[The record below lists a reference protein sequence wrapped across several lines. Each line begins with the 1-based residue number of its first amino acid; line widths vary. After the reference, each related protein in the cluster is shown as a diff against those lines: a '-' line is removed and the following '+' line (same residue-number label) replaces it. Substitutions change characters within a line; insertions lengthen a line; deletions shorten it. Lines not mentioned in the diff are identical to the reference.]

1 MLNSIFKNGDI
12 YDLLYNTKNYEE
24 EVNYVSNLIK
34 NFAISGK
41 NLLEFG
47 SGTGK
52 HAKFFVK
59 KGFSVHG
66 IEYSPDMISKI
77 EKIKG
82 FTFQQGDIANVIL
95 GRKFD
100 TVISL
105 FHVMSYQNS
114 NNKIEKVFKNAN
126 EHLNPGGLFIFDFWF
141 TPAVLHQF
149 PSIKFKTV
157 KNKKFEVS
165 RVAEPI
171 IHSVDNRVDV
181 NYTFFVKNLKS
192 KKFEK
197 FNEVHKMRHFNLLE
211 IDLFCKSTGFER
223 VFAKEY
229 ITDNLLNE
237 NTWNAVV
244 VLRKL

>member
-82 FTFQQGDIANVIL
+82 FTF
-95 GRKFD
+95 K
-100 TVISL
+100 
-105 FHVMSYQNS
+105 
-114 NNKIEKVFKNAN
+114 
-126 EHLNPGGLFIFDFWF
+126 
-141 TPAVLHQF
+141 
-149 PSIKFKTV
+149 
-157 KNKKFEVS
+157 
-165 RVAEPI
+165 
-171 IHSVDNRVDV
+171 
-181 NYTFFVKNLKS
+181 
-192 KKFEK
+192 
-197 FNEVHKMRHFNLLE
+197 
-211 IDLFCKSTGFER
+211 
-223 VFAKEY
+223 
-229 ITDNLLNE
+229 
-237 NTWNAVV
+237 
-244 VLRKL
+244 